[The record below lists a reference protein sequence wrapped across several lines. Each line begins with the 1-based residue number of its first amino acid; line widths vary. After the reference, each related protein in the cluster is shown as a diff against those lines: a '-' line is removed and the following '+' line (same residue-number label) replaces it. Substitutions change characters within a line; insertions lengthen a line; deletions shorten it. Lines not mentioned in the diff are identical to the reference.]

1 MKRNLKKAIAIA
13 LAVLLNLLAVSPAF
27 AQSATDI
34 KGHWA
39 EKQFTQWMEKGL
51 IKGYTDGTAKP
62 NSYITRAEFIA
73 LVNRVFGFTKTSTID
88 FTDVKASDW
97 YAGDIAKAK
106 AAGYIVGENGSVNPE
121 DRITRQEA
129 AVILGRVLKLTQNEN
144 NAAHFTDAGTIGSW
158 SKGYIGTVS
167 EKGYFIGYSDGK
179 FGPGEST
186 TRAEAITILSRAAGE
201 LYNKAG
207 VYGEDKNAGSIQGNV
222 TISKP
227 GVTLKNTVINGDL
240 YLTEGIGDGAVTLD
254 NVTVKGTTTVSGGG
268 EHSIIV
274 LNSILGRVV
283 IQVPDNSK
291 VRLVAQG
298 STNIS
303 VVDTRSAAKLEEE
316 NLTGNGFREV
326 IMEIPEGYTAELA
339 GSFEAVTIEN
349 PNTRVMLLN
358 GAIQKVNVENR
369 AQGASIDIS
378 AQATVKAITVN
389 AENVSTTGKG
399 IIESAEINGNNASLE
414 QKPASVKVADG
425 VAGTKVA
432 NSTQTPTVP
441 NGGGGGGGG
450 NTPEQV
456 AAPAASPVS
465 GEVKS
470 GTVIVLSTATAG
482 AEVHYTLDGST
493 PTSAST
499 RYTTP
504 IAITAATTIKAIA
517 VKAGM
522 SNSDAKTF
530 SYTIAVVPSGVVS
543 NLVFKDT
550 DADTGEIGGDI
561 SWNQPSNKTGIE
573 GYHIYLLDSEH
584 AKLGT
589 VPFATVTGS
598 NSTSF
603 SVPGN
608 TSAVGAVYLAVYSFN
623 AVGDCE
629 TGCEIEIIDYKID
642 DKTVAKPEALVIP
655 PGDLL
660 IGSEIALSSATEG
673 AEIYYTTDGTDP
685 SYEVLENGAVNSK
698 GTVYT
703 NPIKITQEV
712 TKIKAIAVKSN
723 MKNSDVASFT
733 YTIGRVEKPVASIVS
748 GQIPYGTKL
757 SLSSKTA
764 GAKIYYTLNGGTPDT
779 GSSLYTGELTLTSDA
794 KIQAIA
800 VKAGM
805 SSSEVSVFEYTVVK
819 QQVAAPTVSPV
830 PGTVKNGT
838 EITLGTATAGAGIYY
853 TLDGKDPLKAGI
865 KYTTPLIITGTNGQ
879 TITLKAVAVKED
891 VNSSL
896 STFNYTIAVRP
907 AGIVTDLA
915 FTDTDENAGEI
926 GGSIT
931 WMRPAD
937 TAGIDGYHIYLLDSG
952 HTRIGTAP
960 VATVTGPSSTSCNLP
975 ENTSAAGAAY
985 IAVYS
990 YNTVAGECSSGCEA
1004 EIVDNV
1010 LEAAKPVAEV
1020 KTPGDLL
1027 IGSEIALSTATAGA
1041 DIYYTTNGAEP
1052 SYRILDGGV
1061 VALTGTRYTE
1071 TIKIDKET
1079 MTIKAIAVKAGM
1091 KNSKVASFTYTI
1103 AKVAAPQA
1111 SELPGKVMDG
1121 TEVALS
1127 SATSGA
1133 TIYYT
1138 LDGTLPTTSSTVYTK
1153 EIVIKAATTIK
1164 AIAAKAGMA
1173 NSEVVSFSYQPGVQV
1188 PAASVIPG
1196 TVTYG
1201 TQVELSC
1208 ATAGAA
1214 IYYTTDGSEP
1224 TTDSSVYSGV
1234 LTLTKDTTIR
1244 AIAVKAGMLNSD
1256 EGVFAY
1262 TVSKLQV
1269 ATPTASPAAGPIG
1282 FMEVVRL
1289 ATATPGA
1296 EIFYTLDGTVPTTSS
1311 SPYLEEFQ
1319 IKGPTTIRA
1328 IAVKENM
1335 GDSAIATFDYTLAP
1349 TGIQYTIKNKPLSD
1363 GYGASIYV
1371 DKDCANTGHIGVSFN
1386 DGIIDKTVVVLV
1398 NKGKTR
1404 AQIVT
1409 LIKDALLYDAAIK
1422 DAYAINA
1429 YNSSDIVVSIKSKR
1443 TDAENVRVTVSVAD
1457 IVYNEAP
1464 TANVASGLVK
1474 KGTLL
1479 ELSARISDS
1488 FIYYSLD
1495 GRDPFTFGSKYT
1507 TPISLTANV
1516 TVKAVAINYLLLN
1529 SSISTFEYTIME
1541 KVAAPTASKPEGAI
1555 PTGTI
1560 LGLSTATPG
1569 AAIYYTTD
1577 GTSPSTQ
1584 STKYQAPFMVDRN
1597 NSTIKAIAVKSGM
1610 EDSSISTF
1618 AYTVMPQV
1626 AAPVTNRTPG
1636 AIIKDTK
1643 VTLSTSTADAK
1654 IYYTTNEDT
1663 PTTEST
1669 EFTAGIVIS
1678 DSVTIKAIAVK
1689 AGMLNSEVSTF
1700 AYTVKPKAKMPTAST
1715 EPEEVAPGIVLFG
1728 TKVRLASED
1737 QGVQIHYT
1745 TDERTSPTS
1754 PEGNLYSSPIT
1765 IKKNVTIRAVAT
1777 GTGMETSSEASFAY
1791 TVKLNKP
1798 TTQGSVG
1805 PILAGSDISIVS
1817 PDRVGQIYYTTD
1829 GTVPTAATGIK
1840 YTYTIRIKEDIT
1852 IMAVVTEPG
1861 MVDSDVSTFSYTIIP
1876 QAEKPTA
1883 SLDDRDPIGVGYTV
1897 ALSTGTEGAEIYYTL
1912 DGSLPMYEVV
1922 DGTPE
1927 IHGIKY
1933 TGSITVTED
1942 MPVIWNG
1949 DYPPVA
1955 SGGKVIFIRAI
1966 AVYPGLHNSYPGNF
1980 VYKFSEP
1987 VAAPTVDNP
1996 GPQVDKYTVIKL
2008 SCIEPTAT
2016 IYYKLDG
2023 DSRWTEYTAPITIIT
2038 NTTLKAIAVKSGML
2052 NSEELV
2058 INYTV

>member
-1 MKRNLKKAIAIA
+1 M
-13 LAVLLNLLAVSPAF
+13 
-27 AQSATDI
+27 
-34 KGHWA
+34 
-39 EKQFTQWMEKGL
+39 
-51 IKGYTDGTAKP
+51 
-62 NSYITRAEFIA
+62 
-73 LVNRVFGFTKTSTID
+73 
-88 FTDVKASDW
+88 
-97 YAGDIAKAK
+97 
-106 AAGYIVGENGSVNPE
+106 
-121 DRITRQEA
+121 
-129 AVILGRVLKLTQNEN
+129 
-144 NAAHFTDAGTIGSW
+144 
-158 SKGYIGTVS
+158 
-167 EKGYFIGYSDGK
+167 
-179 FGPGEST
+179 
-186 TRAEAITILSRAAGE
+186 
-201 LYNKAG
+201 
-207 VYGEDKNAGSIQGNV
+207 
-222 TISKP
+222 
-227 GVTLKNTVINGDL
+227 
-240 YLTEGIGDGAVTLD
+240 
-254 NVTVKGTTTVSGGG
+254 
-268 EHSIIV
+268 
-274 LNSILGRVV
+274 
-283 IQVPDNSK
+283 PDNSK

-303 VVDTRSAAKLEEE
+303 VVDARSAAKLEEE
-316 NLTGNGFREV
+316 NITGNGFQEV

-358 GAIQKVNVENR
+358 GTIQKVNVENR

-432 NSTQTPTVP
+432 NSTQPPTVP
-441 NGGGGGGGG
+441 NGGNGGGGGGGG
-450 NTPEQV
+450 GGNNGGGNTPEQV
-456 AAPAASPVS
+456 TAPAASPAS

-482 AEVHYTLDGST
+482 AEVYYTLDGST

-517 VKAGM
+517 VKTGM
-522 SNSDAKTF
+522 SNSDVKTF

-561 SWNQPSNKTGIE
+561 SWNQPSDKTRIE
-573 GYHIYLLDSEH
+573 GYHIYLLNSEH

-642 DKTVAKPEALVIP
+642 YKTVAKPEALVIT

-685 SYEVLENGAVNSK
+685 SYEVLESGEVNSK

-733 YTIGRVEKPVASIVS
+733 YTIGRVEKPVASIMS

-757 SLSSKTA
+757 SLSSETA

-838 EITLGTATAGAGIYY
+838 EITLSTATAGADIYY
-853 TLDGKDPLKAGI
+853 TLDGKDPLTVGI
-865 KYTTPLIITGTNGQ
+865 KYTTPIIITGTNGQ

-896 STFNYTIAVRP
+896 STFNYTIAVQP

-931 WMRPAD
+931 WTKPAD
-937 TAGIDGYHIYLLDSG
+937 TAGIDGYRIYLLDSG

-960 VATVTGPSSTSCNLP
+960 VATVTDSSSTSFSLP

-1010 LEAAKPVAEV
+1010 DNGLEAAEPVAEV

-1071 TIKIDKET
+1071 PIKIDKET

-1091 KNSKVASFTYTI
+1091 KNSKVASFTYSI

-1111 SELPGKVMDG
+1111 SALPGKVMDG

-1296 EIFYTLDGTVPTTSS
+1296 EIFYTLDGTVPTRSS

-1319 IKGPTTIRA
+1319 IKGPITIRA

-1349 TGIQYTIKNKPLSD
+1349 TGIQYTIVNEPYTY

-1386 DGIIDKTVVVLV
+1386 DGTIDKTVVVLV

-1429 YNSSDIVVSIKSKR
+1429 YNSSDIVVSIKR
-1443 TDAENVRVTVSVAD
+1443 TDGKQDPVTVSVAD

-1488 FIYYSLD
+1488 FIHYSLD
-1495 GRDPFTFGSKYT
+1495 GRDPFTFGSAYT

-1516 TVKAVAINYLLLN
+1516 TVKAVAINHLLLN

-1555 PTGTI
+1555 PTGSSVE
-1560 LGLSTATPG
+1560 LSTTTPG
-1569 AAIYYTTD
+1569 AAIYFTTD

-1584 STKYQAPFMVDRN
+1584 STKYQGPFMVDRN

-1626 AAPVTNRTPG
+1626 AAPTTSLRPG

-1654 IYYTTNEDT
+1654 IYYTTNGDT

-1689 AGMLNSEVSTF
+1689 AGMLNSEVGTF
-1700 AYTVKPKAKMPTAST
+1700 AYTIIPKAKMPTAST

-1737 QGVQIHYT
+1737 QGVEIRYT
-1745 TDERTSPTS
+1745 TDEHTLPTS
-1754 PEGNLYSSPIT
+1754 PDGHFYSSPIT

-1777 GTGMETSSEASFAY
+1777 KADMEPSSEASFEY

-1829 GTVPTAATGIK
+1829 GTVPTVATGIK
-1840 YTYTIRIKEDIT
+1840 YTDTIRITEDIT

-1933 TGSITVTED
+1933 TGPITVTED

-1966 AVYPGLHNSYPGNF
+1966 AVYPGLHNSYPGSF
-1980 VYKFSEP
+1980 IYKFSEP

-1996 GPQVDKYTVIKL
+1996 GPQVEKDTVITL

-2023 DSRWTEYTAPITIIT
+2023 ASRWTEYTAPITISA

-2052 NSEELV
+2052 DSQELV
-2058 INYTV
+2058 INYTVE